1 MLNIIKRS
9 SSTTAGRRI
18 DRKSRKMVPLAKEN
32 PKLRAGGCCKGCLV
46 VILAI
51 FCCKECCGDDDEDG
65 YIPQTVEQPRAANV
79 VLVPMAEETPAV
91 GGGGSCAG
99 DCCRSFCMTLGLNA
113 LLNCLC

>member
-18 DRKSRKMVPLAKEN
+18 DRTSRKMVPLAKEN

-51 FCCKECCGDDDEDG
+51 FCCKECCGDDDE
-65 YIPQTVEQPRAANV
+65 
-79 VLVPMAEETPAV
+79 
-91 GGGGSCAG
+91 
-99 DCCRSFCMTLGLNA
+99 
-113 LLNCLC
+113 